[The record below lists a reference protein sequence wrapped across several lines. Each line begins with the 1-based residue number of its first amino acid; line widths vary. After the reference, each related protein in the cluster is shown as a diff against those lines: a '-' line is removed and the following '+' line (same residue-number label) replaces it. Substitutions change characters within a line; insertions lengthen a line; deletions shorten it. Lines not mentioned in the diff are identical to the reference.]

1 LSVVRGFHWGFMKIE
16 AIGKSDKGLKRKI
29 NEDSFLV
36 DPALDL
42 YVVADGMGGHKAG
55 EVASRMVV
63 DTMSGYWRKVRSGN
77 FPPFLSPINREIS
90 DNAKHLIN
98 SIVLCNMLIHEGQ
111 KKPQYHRM
119 GSTVSALLVDKDVLW
134 VANVGDSP
142 VYLFD
147 HGRLIQISEEHSMEA
162 EQKSIGLIDQSEESN
177 PLIKNILTRVLGLTQ
192 KVNVFVNPIHPEA
205 GDLLLMCTDGLT
217 NYVPQPS
224 IKTILDDFSMS
235 LERKAEVL
243 IDEANRGGGGD
254 NITAILLR
262 VTKEGVWGKFKR
274 KLTPKNAG

>member
-1 LSVVRGFHWGFMKIE
+1 MKIE

-36 DPALDL
+36 DAALDL

-63 DTMSGYWRKVRSGN
+63 DTMSDYWRKVRSGN

-119 GSTVSALLVDKDVLW
+119 GSTVSALLLDKDVLW

-147 HGRLIQISEEHSMEA
+147 HGRLIQVSEEHSIEA
-162 EQKSIGLIDQSEESN
+162 EQKSIGLIDAAESN
-177 PLIKNILTRVLGLTQ
+177 NPLLRNVLTRVLGLTE
-192 KVNVFVNPIHPEA
+192 KVNVFISPIRPEA
-205 GDLLLMCTDGLT
+205 GDLLLICTDGLT
-217 NYVPQPS
+217 NFVPEPS

-235 LERKAEVL
+235 VERKVDVL

-254 NITAILLR
+254 NITVILLE
-262 VTKEGVWGKFKR
+262 VIKEGVWGKVKR
-274 KLTPKNAG
+274 KLKSRNAG

>member
-1 LSVVRGFHWGFMKIE
+1 MKIE

-36 DPALDL
+36 DADLDL

-55 EVASRMVV
+55 EVASRMAV
-63 DTMSGYWRKVRSGN
+63 DTMSDYWRKVRNGK
-77 FPPFLSPINREIS
+77 PPSFLSPIDREIS
-90 DNAKHLIN
+90 DNANHLIN

-142 VYLFD
+142 VYLYD
-147 HGRLIQISEEHSMEA
+147 HGRLIQVSEEHSLEA
-162 EQKSIGLIDQSEESN
+162 EQKSIGFIDAAGLTN
-177 PLIKNILTRVLGLTQ
+177 PLLKNLLTRVLGLTE
-192 KVNVFVNPIHPEA
+192 KVNVFISPIRPEP
-205 GDLLLMCTDGLT
+205 GDLLLLCTDGLT
-217 NYVPQPS
+217 NFVPEAS
-224 IKTILDDFSMS
+224 IKTILDDLSIS
-235 LERKAEVL
+235 IERKVDVL

-254 NITAILLR
+254 NITVILLE
-262 VTKEGVWGKFKR
+262 VVKEGVWDKFKR
-274 KLTPKNAG
+274 KLKSRNEG

>member
-1 LSVVRGFHWGFMKIE
+1 MKIE

-36 DPALDL
+36 DKALDL

-63 DTMSGYWRKVRSGN
+63 DTMSNYWRKVRGGN
-77 FPPFLSPINREIS
+77 YPVFLSPINRDIS

-147 HGRLIQISEEHSMEA
+147 HGRLIQVSEEHSMEA
-162 EQKSIGLIDQSEESN
+162 EQKSSGLFGGSEKSN
-177 PLIKNILTRVLGLTQ
+177 RSLKNVLTRVLGLTE
-192 KVNVFVNPIHPEA
+192 KVNVFISPIRPEA

-217 NYVPQPS
+217 NFVPQPA
-224 IKTILDDFSMS
+224 IKTILDDSSIS
-235 LERKAEVL
+235 LERRAGVL
-243 IDEANRGGGGD
+243 IDEAIHGGGGD
-254 NITAILLR
+254 NITVVLLEI
-262 VTKEGVWGKFKR
+262 TKEGLWGKFKR
-274 KLTPKNAG
+274 KLNSKNAG

>member
-1 LSVVRGFHWGFMKIE
+1 MKIE

-36 DPALDL
+36 DAGLDL

-63 DTMSGYWRKVRSGN
+63 DTLSDYWRKVRDGK
-77 FPPFLSPINREIS
+77 PPSFLSPIDREIS

-142 VYLFD
+142 VYLYD
-147 HGRLIQISEEHSMEA
+147 HGRLIQVSEEHSFEA
-162 EQKSIGLIDQSEESN
+162 EQKSIGWIDAAESTN
-177 PLIKNILTRVLGLTQ
+177 PLLKNVLTRVLGLSE
-192 KVNVFVNPIHPEA
+192 KVNVFISPTRPEA
-205 GDLLLMCTDGLT
+205 GDLFLMCTDGLT
-217 NYVPQPS
+217 NFVPESS
-224 IKTILDDFSMS
+224 IKTILDDFSIS
-235 LERKAEVL
+235 IERKGDVL

-254 NITAILLR
+254 NITVILLE
-262 VTKEGVWGKFKR
+262 VTKEGVWEKFKR
-274 KLTPKNAG
+274 KLKSRSEA

>member
-1 LSVVRGFHWGFMKIE
+1 MKIN
-16 AIGKSDKGLKRKI
+16 AIGKSDKGLKRKL

-36 DPALDL
+36 DKALDL

-63 DTMSGYWRKVRSGN
+63 STMSDYWRKVRSGN
-77 FPPFLSPINREIS
+77 FPSFLSPINREIS

-98 SIVLCNMLIHEGQ
+98 SIVLSNMLIHEDQ

-119 GSTVSALLVDKDVLW
+119 GSTVSALLLDKDVLW

-147 HGRLIQISEEHSMEA
+147 HGRLIQVSEEHSVEA
-162 EQKSIGLIDQSEESN
+162 EQKSFGLIDGSEGSN
-177 PLIKNILTRVLGLTQ
+177 PLLKNVLTRVLGLTE
-192 KVNVFVNPIHPEA
+192 KVNVYISPMRPEA
-205 GDLLLMCTDGLT
+205 GDLFLMCTDGLT
-217 NYVPQPS
+217 NFVPQPS
-224 IKTILDDFSMS
+224 IKTILDDFSISM
-235 LERKAEVL
+235 ERKADVL

-254 NITAILLR
+254 NITVILLE

-274 KLTPKNAG
+274 KLKA

>member
-1 LSVVRGFHWGFMKIE
+1 MKIE

-36 DPALDL
+36 DTALDL

-63 DTMSGYWRKVRSGN
+63 DTMSDYWRKVRSGN
-77 FPPFLSPINREIS
+77 FPSFLSPINREIS

-98 SIVLCNMLIHEGQ
+98 SIALCNMLIHEGQ

-119 GSTVSALLVDKDVLW
+119 GSTVSALLLDKDVLW

-147 HGRLIQISEEHSMEA
+147 HGRLIQVSEEHSMEA
-162 EQKSIGLIDQSEESN
+162 EQKSIGLIDSSQESN

-192 KVNVFVNPIHPEA
+192 KVNVFISPIRPEA

-217 NYVPQPS
+217 NFVPGPS
-224 IKTILDDFSMS
+224 IKTILEDFSMS
-235 LERKAEVL
+235 VERKADVL

-254 NITAILLR
+254 NITVILLE
-262 VTKEGVWGKFKR
+262 VTKEGVWGKVKR
-274 KLTPKNAG
+274 KLKSRNAG

>member
-1 LSVVRGFHWGFMKIE
+1 MKIE

-29 NEDSFLV
+29 NEDRFLV

-192 KVNVFVNPIHPEA
+192 KVNVFVNPIRPEA

-262 VTKEGVWGKFKR
+262 VTKEGAWGKFKR
-274 KLTPKNAG
+274 KLTSKNVG

>member
-1 LSVVRGFHWGFMKIE
+1 MKIQ

-36 DPALDL
+36 DADLDL

-55 EVASRMVV
+55 EVASRMAV
-63 DTMSGYWRKVRSGN
+63 DTMSDYWRKVRNGK
-77 FPPFLSPINREIS
+77 PPSFLSPIDGKIS
-90 DNAKHLIN
+90 DNANHLIN

-142 VYLFD
+142 VYLYD
-147 HGRLIQISEEHSMEA
+147 HGRLIQVSEEHSLEA
-162 EQKSIGLIDQSEESN
+162 EQKSIGLIDAAGSTN
-177 PLIKNILTRVLGLTQ
+177 PLLKNLLTRVLGLTE
-192 KVNVFVNPIHPEA
+192 KVNVFISPIRPEA
-205 GDLLLMCTDGLT
+205 GDLLLLCTDGLT
-217 NYVPQPS
+217 NFVPEAS
-224 IKTILDDFSMS
+224 IKTILDDLSIS
-235 LERKAEVL
+235 IERKVDVL

-254 NITAILLR
+254 NITIILLE
-262 VTKEGVWGKFKR
+262 VIKEGVWGKFKR
-274 KLTPKNAG
+274 KLKSRNEG

>member
-1 LSVVRGFHWGFMKIE
+1 MKIE
-16 AIGKSDKGLKRKI
+16 AVGKSDKGLKRKI

-63 DTMSGYWRKVRSGN
+63 NTLSDYWRKVRRGN
-77 FPPFLSPINREIS
+77 FPRFLSPIHRDVS
-90 DNAKHLIN
+90 DNARHLIN
-98 SIVLCNMLIHEGQ
+98 SIALCNRLIHEGQ

-119 GSTVSALLVDKDVLW
+119 GSTVSALLLDDDVLW

-147 HGRLIQISEEHSMEA
+147 HGRLIQVSEEHSVEA
-162 EQKSIGLIDQSEESN
+162 EQKSIGLIGPSEEGN
-177 PLIKNILTRVLGLTQ
+177 PLIKNILTRALGLTQ
-192 KVNVFVNPIHPEA
+192 EVNVFVSPLRPEA

-217 NYVPQPS
+217 NYVPLPS
-224 IKTILDDFSMS
+224 IRTILDDFSVS

-254 NITAILLR
+254 NITVLLLEAA
-262 VTKEGVWGKFKR
+262 KEGAWGKLKR
-274 KLTPKNAG
+274 KLKSKNGE